1 MPQTQKYQATP
12 WKLALAFLVGAFL
25 AGMATTITI
34 AANRVTPVTDADYYN
49 NGLHYGRTASGSRNP
64 GLGWNLSASLAEGDL
79 QVRVT
84 DESGAPISGGKL
96 TFEPKA
102 GGTGTGTGAPA
113 GTGAAAGSGAAAA
126 AAATATAT
134 ATAGVGTGTGTG
146 MLALREAAPGV
157 YRAPRPA
164 ARQGDLH
171 GTLRFTKGEAV
182 ASRKLVLFN

>member
-64 GLGWNLSASLAEGDL
+64 GLGWSLTASLAEGDL

-102 GGTGTGTGAPA
+102 GGTAAGGTGTGA
-113 GTGAAAGSGAAAA
+113 GAAAGTTAAAA
-126 AAATATAT
+126 AGVGSGAAT
-134 ATAGVGTGTGTG
+134 GVGTGTGLGT
-146 MLALREAAPGV
+146 LALREAAPGV
-157 YRAPRPA
+157 YRTPRPA

-171 GTLRFTKGEAV
+171 GTLRFTKGEAA

>member
-1 MPQTQKYQATP
+1 MIRPQISLPPGVKGNTQRNLNMPQTQKYQATP

-79 QVRVT
+79 QVHVT

-102 GGTGTGTGAPA
+102 GGT
-113 GTGAAAGSGAAAA
+113 AAAA
-126 AAATATAT
+126 
-134 ATAGVGTGTGTG
+134 GTGTGT
-146 MLALREAAPGV
+146 LALSEAAPGV
-157 YRAPRPA
+157 YRTPRPA

-171 GTLRFTKGEAV
+171 GTLRFTKGEAA